1 MAALEETSGNAPAG
15 ASLNCKA
22 QPVCATNTDPEQR
35 PTSSASASPVHPIS
49 QLQGPFEESIAE
61 AVPGLASQWVVEI
74 DAQTRRRD
82 LLENDEYERLCGRKW
97 RQRATEKWA
106 AEHPRD
112 LAYDQAN

>member
-15 ASLNCKA
+15 AGFDREE
-22 QPVCATNTDPEQR
+22 QPVCSTNTDTEPR

-61 AVPGLASQWVVEI
+61 AVPGLASQWVVEL

-97 RQRATEKWA
+97 RQRATEK
-106 AEHPRD
+106 
-112 LAYDQAN
+112 